1 MSGGDVVPPMLRG
14 DIPLPCRLG
23 FIDCIRSSTVRAS
36 VDWYVDCYSLMRPLL
51 GTYSERPTAEV
62 RSTACDISPHHP
74 LSRIALLIECHGFL
88 EREGFRV

>member
-36 VDWYVDCYSLMRPLL
+36 VDWYVDCYSL
-51 GTYSERPTAEV
+51 
-62 RSTACDISPHHP
+62 
-74 LSRIALLIECHGFL
+74 
-88 EREGFRV
+88 